1 MAEDRNTVS
10 NNFKWSRNKGLT
22 VVGSC
27 LYASTEGILTAGIFC
42 TEAIRTQNDT
52 FLFVAAICLFGMP
65 ISKDVTTNIL
75 LLVAGFW
82 ISDILGGGLSSGTDL
97 WPVINYPEYH
107 SNQWPSKYSEHF
119 NNHLHCVANFATKH

>member
-42 TEAIRTQNDT
+42 TEVIRTQNGT
-52 FLFVAAICLFGMP
+52 HFLIIAAICLFGMP
-65 ISKDVTTNIL
+65 ISEDMTRNIV

-82 ISDILGGGLSSGTDL
+82 ISDILGGGLPSGVDL
-97 WPVINYPEYH
+97 WTVINYPEYTIP
-107 SNQWPSKYSEHF
+107 SND
-119 NNHLHCVANFATKH
+119 LATTQNTLTTISIVLQIL